1 MGPDGDL
8 QQTLIA
14 RDVACFGLD
23 AEGQRFVDD
32 CVEAALVEAF
42 CRGIASDIQV
52 GEPSGRRWTRLEDI
66 CQVDHPGL

>member
-1 MGPDGDL
+1 MGPDRDL

-23 AEGQRFVDD
+23 AKGQRFVDD

-42 CRGIASDIQV
+42 
-52 GEPSGRRWTRLEDI
+52 
-66 CQVDHPGL
+66 